1 MAHSDRW
8 RTMIGGWEAGGMGGE
23 AQNSVPG
30 KEFSSWH
37 TELSP
42 GDIELRPRGTELN
55 PGGIELSPRHTELSA
70 KARNTIKKL
79 FSRLST
85 WVRVTLAGKGL
96 SELGPATR
104 VS

>member
-42 GDIELRPRGTELN
+42 GDIELRPRGTEFN
-55 PGGIELSPRHTELSA
+55 PGGTEMSA
-70 KARNTIKKL
+70 KARNMVETMVFRAL
-79 FSRLST
+79 QVGATHSNGQTVER
-85 WVRVTLAGKGL
+85 AGASYARFVVYYIL
-96 SELGPATR
+96 D
-104 VS
+104 